1 MYGKVVNGKIVYA
14 PDNYKRPDGTLII
27 GFNTNE
33 ELMQRYGYKEIV
45 EHNTDYDPVTEELY
59 ISNIQEDSTVIDVY
73 YSARS
78 KVTFVDINL
87 GDAYSRD
94 ETYDKKSIDAMINNL
109 KSSIADL
116 KFNHDDIQVM
126 IEDTVK
132 KGELLSEPSLI
143 KRSEF
148 IQSLESFKTTISEQN
163 VDTGDLDR
171 RMSITEQKADKIN
184 WLVKS
189 GTSESDMELTD
200 KAFDLI
206 SKNIKLTADRI
217 DLNGYISNENANWGI
232 GLDGNMFS
240 KNMSVEG
247 ELSTDIVSCNKISNP
262 KYPQALSSNMNI
274 YINSFG
280 NDDIELDNNATFQ
293 TLKGALNSIPLFLN
307 GKTVN
312 ITLENNITENI
323 TIKGF
328 HSGIINI
335 FLNGKTVFGWIKGT
349 VCSANIRIYGGTKDN
364 REGQTGIVHPKVS
377 LSFVE
382 RNASMAFETCFSVGL
397 YNLKIFGGDAKVTGL
412 DGDKVCVGTQQG
424 SNVYCRAISIINTDI
439 GFRSNALGNM
449 YVSSSDGVASK
460 YAFQG
465 ANGGIVSIGNGAQ
478 SSGTIGSTNKYSG
491 GSVFS
496 DAPSYASGDTST
508 STDTAKAEPTV
519 KTARYTSTNAD
530 TYRSTVYNSWK
541 KDNTVRQ
548 GDYGYGD
555 CNGCWF
561 FDNQFEDLEGKA
573 INKVTIKINRQS
585 GGYSSAVGLA
595 VKTHNYTKRPSGAPN
610 LNLSCGTLLLSTN
623 SSGTLTITNSDVLNG
638 ISNGTVKGFGI
649 KSTYDKA
656 HYAVCS
662 GTVTV
667 KITYTE

>member
-14 PDNYKRPDGTLII
+14 PDNYTRSDGTLII

-33 ELMQRYGYKEIV
+33 ELMRQYSYKEIV
-45 EHNTDYDPVTEELY
+45 EHKVDYDAVTEELY
-59 ISNIQEDSTVIDVY
+59 ITDIEESTTVIDVY
-73 YSARS
+73 YSARN
-78 KVTFVDINL
+78 KVTFIDVNL

-94 ETYDKKSIDAMINNL
+94 ETYDRKSIDEMINNL
-109 KSSIADL
+109 KSSIVDL

-148 IQSLESFKTTISEQN
+148 KQSLEGFKTTVSEQY
-163 VDTGDLDR
+163 VDKDELNEKI
-171 RMSITEQKADKIN
+171 SVIEQQADKIN

-189 GTSESDMELTD
+189 GTSESNMELTD

-232 GLDGNMFS
+232 DLDGNIFS
-240 KNMSVEG
+240 KNMNVEG
-247 ELSTDIVSCNKISNP
+247 ELSTDTISCNKISNP
-262 KYPQALSSNMNI
+262 KYPEALSSSVNI
-274 YINSFG
+274 YINSSG
-280 NDDIELDNNATFQ
+280 NDDVELDNNAKFQ
-293 TLKGALNSIPLFLN
+293 TLKGALKSIPLFLN

-328 HSGIINI
+328 HSGTINI
-335 FLNGKTVFGWIKGT
+335 FLNGKTVFGWIKGY
-349 VCSANIRIYGGTKDN
+349 VCSSSVRIYGGTKN
-364 REGQTGIVHPKVS
+364 NKESQTGIIHPNVS
-377 LSFVE
+377 FSFADRNVSMGFESCLSVL
-382 RNASMAFETCFSVGL
+382 L
-397 YNLKIFGGDAKVTGL
+397 YNLKVFGGDTKVAGL
-412 DGDKVCVGTQQG
+412 DNDKVCIGSQQG
-424 SNVYCRAISIINTDI
+424 SQVYCKAISIVNTDI
-439 GFRSNALGNM
+439 GFRSNACGSI
-449 YVSSSDGVASK
+449 YVNNSDGVASK

-465 ANGGIVSIGNGAQ
+465 VNGGSISIGNGTQ
-478 SSGTIGSTNKYSG
+478 SSGTTGSTNKYG
-491 GSVFS
+491 GGNIFS
-496 DAPSYASGDTST
+496 DTPSYASGDAST
-508 STDTAKAEPTV
+508 STDKAETESTV
-519 KTARYTSTNAD
+519 KTVTYTSTSAD

-541 KDNTVRQ
+541 KDNIARQ

-561 FDNQFEDLEGKA
+561 FDNQFEDLEGKS
-573 INKVTIKINRQS
+573 INKITIKINRQS
-585 GGYSSAVGLA
+585 GGSSREVGLA
-595 VKTHNYTKRPSGAPN
+595 VKTHNYTTRPSGEPN
-610 LNLSCGTLLLSTN
+610 LNLSCGTLSLSTN
-623 SSGTLTITNSDVLNG
+623 STGTLTITNSDVLNG

>member
-14 PDNYKRPDGTLII
+14 PDNYTRPDGTLII

-59 ISNIQEDSTVIDVY
+59 ISNIQESTTVIDIY
-73 YSARS
+73 YSARN
-78 KVTFVDINL
+78 KATFIEVNS
-87 GDAYSRD
+87 GDSYSRD
-94 ETYDKKSIDAMINNL
+94 ETYDKKSIDAMINDL

-148 IQSLESFKTTISEQN
+148 IQSLESFRTTISEQH
-163 VDTGDLDR
+163 VDQNGLNEK
-171 RMSITEQKADKIN
+171 MSVVEQKADKIS

-200 KAFDLI
+200 KTFDLI

-217 DLNGYISNENANWGI
+217 NLNGYVSNEDSNWGIDLNGNI
-232 GLDGNMFS
+232 FS
-240 KNMSVEG
+240 KNMNVEG
-247 ELSTDIVSCNKISNP
+247 ELSTDTVSCNKISNP
-262 KYPQALSSNMNI
+262 KYPQALSSS
-274 YINSFG
+274 INVYVNSLG
-280 NDDIELDNNATFQ
+280 SDDIELDNNATFK
-293 TLKGALNSIPLFLN
+293 TLKGALDSIPLFLN

-312 ITLENNITENI
+312 ITLENNIAENI

-364 REGQTGIVHPKVS
+364 REGQTGIVHPKIS

-397 YNLKIFGGDAKVTGL
+397 YNLKIFGGDAKVAGL

-519 KTARYTSTNAD
+519 KTATYTSTSAD

-561 FDNQFEDLEGKA
+561 FDNQFEDLKGKA

-585 GGYSSAVGLA
+585 GGSSSAVGLA

-610 LNLSCGTLLLSTN
+610 LNLSCGTLSLSTN

-638 ISNGTVKGFGI
+638 ISNGKVKGFGI

>member
-14 PDNYKRPDGTLII
+14 PDNYTRPDGTLII

-59 ISNIQEDSTVIDVY
+59 ISNIQEDTTVIDVY

-148 IQSLESFKTTISEQN
+148 IQSLENFKTTISEQYN
-163 VDTGDLDR
+163 DQSNIDE
-171 RMSITEQKADKIN
+171 RMSIIEQKADKIS

-217 DLNGYISNENANWGI
+217 NLNGYVSNENSNWGI
-232 GLDGNMFS
+232 DLDGNIFS
-240 KNMSVEG
+240 KNMNVEG
-247 ELSTDIVSCNKISNP
+247 ELSTDTVSCNKISNP
-262 KYPQALSSNMNI
+262 KYPQALSSNINI
-274 YINSFG
+274 YVNSLG
-280 NDDIELDNNATFQ
+280 SDDIELDNNATFQ

-323 TIKGF
+323 TRKGF

-349 VCSANIRIYGGTKDN
+349 VCSENIRIYGGTKDN
-364 REGQTGIVHPKVS
+364 KKGQT
-377 LSFVE
+377 
-382 RNASMAFETCFSVGL
+382 
-397 YNLKIFGGDAKVTGL
+397 
-412 DGDKVCVGTQQG
+412 
-424 SNVYCRAISIINTDI
+424 SIINPK
-439 GFRSNALGNM
+439 L
-449 YVSSSDGVASK
+449 
-460 YAFQG
+460 
-465 ANGGIVSIGNGAQ
+465 
-478 SSGTIGSTNKYSG
+478 
-491 GSVFS
+491 
-496 DAPSYASGDTST
+496 
-508 STDTAKAEPTV
+508 
-519 KTARYTSTNAD
+519 
-530 TYRSTVYNSWK
+530 
-541 KDNTVRQ
+541 
-548 GDYGYGD
+548 
-555 CNGCWF
+555 
-561 FDNQFEDLEGKA
+561 
-573 INKVTIKINRQS
+573 
-585 GGYSSAVGLA
+585 
-595 VKTHNYTKRPSGAPN
+595 
-610 LNLSCGTLLLSTN
+610 
-623 SSGTLTITNSDVLNG
+623 
-638 ISNGTVKGFGI
+638 
-649 KSTYDKA
+649 
-656 HYAVCS
+656 
-662 GTVTV
+662 
-667 KITYTE
+667 

>member
-14 PDNYKRPDGTLII
+14 PDNYTRPDGTLII

-33 ELMQRYGYKEIV
+33 ELMQQYGYKEIV

-59 ISNIQEDSTVIDVY
+59 ISNIQEDTTVIDVY

-171 RMSITEQKADKIN
+171 RMSIIEQKADKIS

-200 KAFDLI
+200 KTFDLI

-217 DLNGYISNENANWGI
+217 DLNGYVSNEDSNWGI
-232 GLDGNMFS
+232 DLNGNIFS
-240 KNMSVEG
+240 KNMNVEG
-247 ELSTDIVSCNKISNP
+247 ELSTDTVSCNKISNP
-262 KYPQALSSNMNI
+262 KYPQALSSSINV
-274 YINSFG
+274 YINSLG
-280 NDDIELDNNATFQ
+280 SDDIELDNNATFQ
-293 TLKGALNSIPLFLN
+293 TLKGALDSIPLFLN

-323 TIKGF
+323 TIRGF
-328 HSGIINI
+328 HSGTMNI
-335 FLNGKTVFGWIKGT
+335 FLNGKTVFGWIKGSM
-349 VCSANIRIYGGTKDN
+349 CSANIRIYGGTKDN
-364 REGQTGIVHPKVS
+364 KEGQTAIIHPKVS
-377 LSFVE
+377 LSFSD
-382 RNASMAFETCFSVGL
+382 RNASMGFESCFFVGL
-397 YNLKIFGGDAKVTGL
+397 YNLKIFGGDAKVAGL
-412 DGDKVCVGTQQG
+412 DGDKVCIDSQMG
-424 SNVYCRAISIINTDI
+424 SQIYCRTISIVNTDI
-439 GFRSNALGNM
+439 GFRSHACSNI
-449 YVSSSDGVASK
+449 YVSSSSGVASK

-465 ANGGIVSIGNGAQ
+465 ANGGNISIGNGTQ
-478 SSGTIGSTNKYSG
+478 SSGVIGSTNQYG
-491 GSVFS
+491 GGNVFS
-496 DAPSYASGDTST
+496 DTPSYSSGGAST
-508 STDTAKAEPTV
+508 STDVAETESTV
-519 KTARYTSTNAD
+519 KTVTYTSTSAD

-541 KDNTVRQ
+541 KDNISRQ

-561 FDNQFEDLEGKA
+561 FDNQVEDLKGKA

-585 GGYSSAVGLA
+585 GGYSSAVGLV

-610 LNLSCGTLLLSTN
+610 LNLSCGTLSLSTN

>member
-14 PDNYKRPDGTLII
+14 PDNYTRPDGTLII

-45 EHNTDYDPVTEELY
+45 KHNTDYDPVTEELY
-59 ISNIQEDSTVIDVY
+59 ISNIQEDTTVIDVY

-94 ETYDKKSIDAMINNL
+94 ETYDKKSIDAMINDL

-171 RMSITEQKADKIN
+171 RMSIIEQKADKIS

-200 KAFDLI
+200 KTFDLI

-217 DLNGYISNENANWGI
+217 NLNGYVSNEDSNWGIDLNGNI
-232 GLDGNMFS
+232 FS
-240 KNMSVEG
+240 KNMNVEG
-247 ELSTDIVSCNKISNP
+247 ELSTDTVSCNKISNP
-262 KYPQALSSNMNI
+262 KYPQALSSS
-274 YINSFG
+274 INVYVNSLG
-280 NDDIELDNNATFQ
+280 SDDIELDNNATFQ
-293 TLKGALNSIPLFLN
+293 TLKGAFNSIPLFLN

-335 FLNGKTVFGWIKGT
+335 FLNGKTVFGWIKGSI
-349 VCSANIRIYGGTKDN
+349 CSASIRIYGGTKDN
-364 REGQTGIVHPKVS
+364 KEGQTAIIHPNVS
-377 LSFVE
+377 LSFAK
-382 RNASMAFETCFSVGL
+382 RNVSIGFENCLSVAL
-397 YNLKIFGGDAKVTGL
+397 YNLKVFGGDAKVAGL
-412 DGDKVCVGTQQG
+412 ANDKVCVDSQMG
-424 SNVYCRAISIINTDI
+424 SQIYCKAISIVNTDV
-439 GFRSNALGNM
+439 GFRSHACGNI

-519 KTARYTSTNAD
+519 KTATYTSTSAD

-561 FDNQFEDLEGKA
+561 FDNQFEDLKGKT
-573 INKVTIKINRQS
+573 INKVTIKINRQR
-585 GGYSSAVGLA
+585 GGSSSAVGLA
-595 VKTHNYTKRPSGAPN
+595 VKTHNHTKRPSGAPN
-610 LNLSCGTLLLSTN
+610 LNLSCGTLSLSTN
-623 SSGTLTITNSDVLNG
+623 SSGTLTITNSNVLNG

>member
-33 ELMQRYGYKEIV
+33 ELMHRYGYKEIV

-59 ISNIQEDSTVIDVY
+59 ISNIQEDTTVIDVY

-94 ETYDKKSIDAMINNL
+94 ETYDKKSIDEMINNL

-132 KGELLSEPSLI
+132 KGDLLNEPSLI

-148 IQSLESFKTTISEQN
+148 IQSLENFKTTISEQYDDQGN
-163 VDTGDLDR
+163 IDE
-171 RMSITEQKADKIN
+171 RMSVVEQKADKIS

-189 GTSESDMELTD
+189 GTSESNMELTD
-200 KAFDLI
+200 KTFDLI

-217 DLNGYISNENANWGI
+217 NLNGYVSNENSNWGI

-240 KNMSVEG
+240 KNMNVEG
-247 ELSTDIVSCNKISNP
+247 ELSTDTISCNKISNP
-262 KYPQALSSNMNI
+262 KYPEALPSNINI
-274 YINSFG
+274 YINSSG
-280 NDDIELDNNATFQ
+280 NDDVELNNNAKFQ
-293 TLKGALNSIPLFLN
+293 TLKGALDSIPLFLN

-323 TIKGF
+323 TIRGF
-328 HSGIINI
+328 HSGTINI
-335 FLNGKTVFGWIKGT
+335 FLNGKTVFGWIKGI
-349 VCSANIRIYGGTKDN
+349 VCSANIRIYGGTKNDK
-364 REGQTGIVHPKVS
+364 EGQIGIIHPKVS
-377 LSFVE
+377 LSFSD
-382 RNASMAFETCFSVGL
+382 RNASMGFESCFSIGL
-397 YNLKIFGGDAKVTGL
+397 YKLKVFGGDTKVAGL
-412 DGDKVCVGTQQG
+412 DGNKVCIDSQMG
-424 SNVYCRAISIINTDI
+424 SQIYCRAISIVNTDI
-439 GFRSNALGNM
+439 GFRSHACGNI

-478 SSGTIGSTNKYSG
+478 SSGATGSTNQSNG
-491 GSVFS
+491 GNVFS
-496 DAPSYASGDTST
+496 DTPSYASGGAST
-508 STDTAKAEPTV
+508 STDVAETESTV
-519 KTARYTSTNAD
+519 KTITYTSTNAD

-541 KDNTVRQ
+541 KDNIARQ
-548 GDYGYGD
+548 GNYGYGD

-561 FDNQFEDLEGKA
+561 FDNQFEDLEGKI

-585 GGYSSAVGLA
+585 GGSSSAVGLA
-595 VKTHNYTKRPSGAPN
+595 VKTHNHTKRPSGAPN
-610 LNLSCGTLLLSTN
+610 LNLSCGTLSLSTN

-662 GTVTV
+662 GAVTV

>member
-33 ELMQRYGYKEIV
+33 ELMKQYGYKEIV

-59 ISNIQEDSTVIDVY
+59 ITNIQESTTVIDVY
-73 YSARS
+73 YSARN
-78 KVTFVDINL
+78 KVTFIDVNL

-94 ETYDKKSIDAMINNL
+94 ETYDKKSIDEMINNL

-116 KFNHDDIQVM
+116 KFNHDNIQVM
-126 IEDTVK
+126 IGDTVK
-132 KGELLSEPSLI
+132 KGDLLNEPSLI

-148 IQSLESFKTTISEQN
+148 LQSLENFKTTISEQYIDQSGLN
-163 VDTGDLDR
+163 EK
-171 RMSITEQKADKIN
+171 MSAVEQKADKIS
-184 WLVKS
+184 WLIKS
-189 GTSESDMELTD
+189 GTSESNMELTD

-335 FLNGKTVFGWIKGT
+335 FLNGKTVFGWIKGSM
-349 VCSANIRIYGGTKDN
+349 CSANIRIYGGTKDN
-364 REGQTGIVHPKVS
+364 KEGQTAIIHPKVS
-377 LSFVE
+377 LSFSD
-382 RNASMAFETCFSVGL
+382 RNASMGFESCFFVGL
-397 YNLKIFGGDAKVTGL
+397 YNLKIFGGDAKVAGL
-412 DGDKVCVGTQQG
+412 DGDKVCIDSQMG
-424 SNVYCRAISIINTDI
+424 SQIYCRTISIVNTDI
-439 GFRSNALGNM
+439 GFRSHACSNI
-449 YVSSSDGVASK
+449 YVVNSDGVASK

-465 ANGGIVSIGNGAQ
+465 VNGGIISIGNGTQ
-478 SSGTIGSTNKYSG
+478 SSGVIGSTNQYG
-491 GSVFS
+491 GGNVFS
-496 DAPSYASGDTST
+496 DAPSYASGGAST
-508 STDTAKAEPTV
+508 STDIAETESTIKTV
-519 KTARYTSTNAD
+519 TYTSTSAD

-541 KDNTVRQ
+541 KDNIARQ
-548 GDYGYGD
+548 GNYGYGNSD
-555 CNGCWF
+555 GCWF
-561 FDNQFEDLEGKA
+561 FDNQFEDLKGKA

-585 GGYSSAVGLA
+585 GGYSSAVELA

-610 LNLSCGTLLLSTN
+610 LNLSCGTLSLSTN

-649 KSTYDKA
+649 KSTYDA
-656 HYAVCS
+656 THYAVCS

>member
-59 ISNIQEDSTVIDVY
+59 ISNIQEDTTVIDVY

-94 ETYDKKSIDAMINNL
+94 ETYDKKSIDEMINNL

-132 KGELLSEPSLI
+132 KGDLLNEPSLI

-148 IQSLESFKTTISEQN
+148 IQSLENFKTTISEQYDDQGN
-163 VDTGDLDR
+163 IDE
-171 RMSITEQKADKIN
+171 RMSVVEQKADKIN

-200 KAFDLI
+200 KTFDLI

-217 DLNGYISNENANWGI
+217 NLNGYVSNENSNWGI
-232 GLDGNMFS
+232 DLDGNIFS
-240 KNMSVEG
+240 KNMNVEG
-247 ELSTDIVSCNKISNP
+247 ELSTDTVSCNKISNP
-262 KYPQALSSNMNI
+262 KYPQALSSNINI
-274 YINSFG
+274 YINSSG
-280 NDDIELDNNATFQ
+280 NDNVELDNNVKFQ

-328 HSGIINI
+328 HSGVINI
-335 FLNGKTVFGWIKGT
+335 FLNGKTVFGWIKGSM
-349 VCSANIRIYGGTKDN
+349 CSANIRIYGGTKDN
-364 REGQTGIVHPKVS
+364 KEGQTAIIHPKVS
-377 LSFVE
+377 LSFSN
-382 RNASMAFETCFSVGL
+382 RNASMGFESCFFVGL

-412 DGDKVCVGTQQG
+412 DGDKVCVDSQMG
-424 SNVYCRAISIINTDI
+424 SQIYCRTISIVNTDI
-439 GFRSNALGNM
+439 GFRSHACSNI
-449 YVSSSDGVASK
+449 YVVGSNGVANK

-465 ANGGIVSIGNGAQ
+465 ANGGIISIGNGTQ
-478 SSGTIGSTNKYSG
+478 SSGVIGSTNQYSG
-491 GSVFS
+491 GNVFS
-496 DAPSYASGDTST
+496 DTPSYSSGDAST
-508 STDTAKAEPTV
+508 STDIAEAEPTV
-519 KTARYTSTNAD
+519 KTVTYTSTSAD

-541 KDNTVRQ
+541 KDNVARQ

-555 CNGCWF
+555 CNGYWF

-595 VKTHNYTKRPSGAPN
+595 VKTHNYTKRPSGVPN
-610 LNLSCGTLLLSTN
+610 LNLSCGTLSLSTN
-623 SSGTLTITNSDVLNG
+623 SSGTLTITNSDVLNS

-649 KSTYDKA
+649 KSTYDAA

>member
-1 MYGKVVNGKIVYA
+1 MYGKVINGKIVYA

-33 ELMQRYGYKEIV
+33 ELMQQYGYKEIV

-59 ISNIQEDSTVIDVY
+59 ITNIQESTTVIDVY
-73 YSARS
+73 YSARN
-78 KVTFVDINL
+78 KVTYIDVNL
-87 GDAYSRD
+87 GDSYSRD
-94 ETYDKKSIDAMINNL
+94 ETYDKKSIDKMINDL

-132 KGELLSEPSLI
+132 KGDLLNEPSLI

-148 IQSLESFKTTISEQN
+148 IQSLESFRTTISEQH
-163 VDTGDLDR
+163 VDQNGLNEK
-171 RMSITEQKADKIN
+171 MSAVEQKADKIS

-217 DLNGYISNENANWGI
+217 NLNGYVSNEDSNWGIDLNGNI
-232 GLDGNMFS
+232 FS
-240 KNMSVEG
+240 KNMNVEG
-247 ELSTDIVSCNKISNP
+247 ELSTDTVSCNKISNP
-262 KYPQALSSNMNI
+262 KYPEALSSNINI
-274 YINSFG
+274 YINSSG
-280 NDDIELDNNATFQ
+280 NDDVELDNNAKFQ

-335 FLNGKTVFGWIKGT
+335 FLNGKTVFGWIKGSM
-349 VCSANIRIYGGTKDN
+349 CSANIRIYGGTKN
-364 REGQTGIVHPKVS
+364 NKEGQIGIIHPKVS
-377 LSFVE
+377 LSFSD
-382 RNASMAFETCFSVGL
+382 RNVSMGFESCFFVGL
-397 YNLKIFGGDAKVTGL
+397 YNLKIFGGDTKVSGL
-412 DGDKVCVGTQQG
+412 DGDKVCIDSQMG
-424 SNVYCRAISIINTDI
+424 SQIYCRTISIVNTDI
-439 GFRSNALGNM
+439 GFRSHACSNI
-449 YVSSSDGVASK
+449 YVNSSSGVASK

-508 STDTAKAEPTV
+508 STDVAETESTV
-519 KTARYTSTNAD
+519 KTVTYTSTSAD
-530 TYRSTVYNSWK
+530 TYRSSVYNSWK
-541 KDNTVRQ
+541 KDNIARQ

-561 FDNQFEDLEGKA
+561 FDNQFEDLEGKT

-585 GGYSSAVGLA
+585 GGSSSEVRLA

-610 LNLSCGTLLLSTN
+610 LNLSCGTLSLSTN
-623 SSGTLTITNSDVLNG
+623 SSGTLTITNSDVLNS

-662 GTVTV
+662 GAVTV

>member
-1 MYGKVVNGKIVYA
+1 MYGKMVNGKIIYA
-14 PDNYKRPDGTLII
+14 PDNYTRSDGTLII

-33 ELMQRYGYKEIV
+33 ELMKQYGYKEIV

-59 ISNIQEDSTVIDVY
+59 ISNIQESTTVIDVY
-73 YSARS
+73 YSARN
-78 KVTFVDINL
+78 KATFIEVNS

-94 ETYDKKSIDAMINNL
+94 ETYDRKSIDEMINNL

-148 IQSLESFKTTISEQN
+148 IQSLEGFKTTVSEKYNDQNEKIS
-163 VDTGDLDR
+163 V
-171 RMSITEQKADKIN
+171 IEQKADKIT

-189 GTSESDMELTD
+189 GTSESNMELTD

-217 DLNGYISNENANWGI
+217 DLNGYVSNENSNWGI
-232 GLDGNMFS
+232 DLDGNIFS
-240 KNMSVEG
+240 KNMNVEG
-247 ELSTDIVSCNKISNP
+247 ELSTDTVSCNKISNP
-262 KYPQALSSNMNI
+262 RYPQALSSNINI
-274 YINSFG
+274 YINSSG
-280 NDDIELDNNATFQ
+280 DDNIELDNNAKFQ
-293 TLKGALNSIPLFLN
+293 TLKGALKSIPLFLN

-335 FLNGKTVFGWIKGT
+335 FLNGKTVFGWIKGSM
-349 VCSANIRIYGGTKDN
+349 CSANIRIYGGIKDN
-364 REGQTGIVHPKVS
+364 KEGQTAIIHPKVS
-377 LSFVE
+377 LSFSD
-382 RNASMAFETCFSVGL
+382 RNASMGFESCFFVGL
-397 YNLKIFGGDAKVTGL
+397 YNLKIFGGDAKVAGL
-412 DGDKVCVGTQQG
+412 DGDKVCIDSQMG
-424 SNVYCRAISIINTDI
+424 SQIYCRTISIVNTDI
-439 GFRSNALGNM
+439 GFRSHACGNI
-449 YVSSSDGVASK
+449 YVSSSSGVASK

-465 ANGGIVSIGNGAQ
+465 ANGGIISIGNGTQ
-478 SSGTIGSTNKYSG
+478 SSGTTGSTNQYG
-491 GSVFS
+491 GGNIFS
-496 DAPSYASGDTST
+496 DTPSYASGGAST
-508 STDTAKAEPTV
+508 STDVAETESTV
-519 KTARYTSTNAD
+519 KTVTYTSTSAD

-541 KDNTVRQ
+541 KDNIARQ

-561 FDNQFEDLEGKA
+561 FDNQFEDLKGKA
-573 INKVTIKINRQS
+573 INKITIKINRQS
-585 GGYSSAVGLA
+585 GGYSSEVGLA
-595 VKTHNYTKRPSGAPN
+595 VKTHNHTKRPSGAPN
-610 LNLSCGTLLLSTN
+610 LDLSCGTLSLSTN
-623 SSGTLTITNSDVLNG
+623 STGTLTITNSDVLNG